1 MKFLKVICVLA
12 FSFCVAAAQS
22 DLQNLVQTE
31 RAFAALATE
40 SGIKAAFLKYMSDD
54 AVLFQ
59 PNKVGGKQY
68 WQSRPE
74 SEAMLTWAP
83 NYADVS
89 SNGILGYTTGNWEF
103 RPKGKDD
110 AQVAFGEFVTVWQRG
125 QDGRYKFNVDI
136 GISHDKPVK
145 YSTELASPAYP
156 ASPNDKN
163 TSAAD
168 TANNFFELVGQR
180 GLAKAYQTYA
190 AKEIRSFREGEVP
203 MLGKNRLLS
212 YVKNAK
218 TRTTLTKR
226 AVFFGSADIAYVTNT
241 YNQTKTDNSVEKGNF
256 MQIWKLIDGRWQIVL
271 DIFKPVPDK

>member
-68 WQSRPE
+68 WQSRPA

-241 YNQTKTDNSVEKGNF
+241 YNQTKTDNSAEKGNF